1 MLNTIMEIHRKLG
14 KTMENHDEQLYLVGG
29 DWNHGMDHDFPFSWE
44 IHGEIHRKMGKT
56 MENHDEQLYLVGGL
70 EHE

>member
-1 MLNTIMEIHRKLG
+1 
-14 KTMENHDEQLYLVGG
+14 
-29 DWNHGMDHDFPFSWE
+29 MDHDFPFSWE